1 MMEAHARGM
10 ATRPYDMSYSSK
22 IMCIIAEYIGRNYQ
36 NKFYAKGLNLT
47 NTLTMAY
54 DQALKT
60 YDVLIM
66 PTLPMKPLPLPT
78 ENDNLK
84 GNIFHLNMFLVV
96 FVCAL
101 MMRGR
106 LSYKLAY
113 ICYIREPFKLRATQK
128 IAILVYIKNL
138 Q

>member
-10 ATRPYDMSYSSK
+10 ATRPYDMSYSVK

-96 FVCAL
+96 FV
-101 MMRGR
+101 
-106 LSYKLAY
+106 
-113 ICYIREPFKLRATQK
+113 
-128 IAILVYIKNL
+128 
-138 Q
+138 